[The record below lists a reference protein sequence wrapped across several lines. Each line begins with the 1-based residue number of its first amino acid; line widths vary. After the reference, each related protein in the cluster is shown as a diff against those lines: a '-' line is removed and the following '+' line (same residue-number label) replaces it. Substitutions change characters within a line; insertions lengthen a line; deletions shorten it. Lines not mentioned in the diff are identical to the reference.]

1 MAKLTRQNRKLRSTL
16 RSKSPHPS
24 RRRKQA
30 SGSEGEEES
39 EEEEEES
46 EEESEESG
54 NESEST
60 EPMSSEE
67 EGSSRRSRGRSASR
81 RTAKSKGRGK
91 GRAKSKS
98 RSKFMMS
105 VQRTG
110 IEGEEDSFEEKG
122 ENEENFASS
131 EKLLVEIDNEYKA
144 VLDATRDTLLDKIKK
159 LKEVQG
165 MATDWF
171 DETGSLG
178 VENQVEGAIGALEI
192 QLLEMDVKLQE
203 LAESQREREQKGEE
217 ESKENDPPNEGEQNE
232 MFWHQRCLESV
243 ECILMHKEE
252 VLKQEFERDCAK
264 EWNRRKL
271 ERVYAI
277 VDGEGFGRDGI
288 YRQDRNGCME
298 MYVGEFDDDPPG
310 ERSMRELWEEYV
322 GGEMPDDLLKKERL
336 DKEIMQI
343 GKHEHLKQLEES
355 QELER
360 SGPTF
365 RMMRRG
371 KPAERREWWEEYFFS
386 KGGSGEDPEPSIT
399 FGEIENPNEAQGEEE
414 SKSEEFDEVEEE
426 ESPKDLVIAGQN
438 LRTREQWLKN
448 EMAKVGEDLSD
459 QKVIDEIDQVT
470 LEVGKIE
477 SKLQEMGMG
486 SRGSNDSSKKSKSEP
501 EGMPKGE
508 TKSED
513 AEKKQVVSY
522 ASTLMKSVKK
532 EDGSRDPSF
541 QKAIEESAKALMEQ
555 REKEKQQEEIGEA
568 IYQSIVE
575 LSKEEIEDP
584 PSYEEEEAVRE
595 VKAVSLKLLQSEERK
610 KELEKKEKQ
619 VEEEEAI
626 LRSVQDASKKTAAE
640 ELLKV
645 HIDAA
650 VKASTEELK
659 LQLRREVVREVVVP
673 MKLKEISK
681 ECAEAQAL
689 SKALNE
695 EMAKVEE
702 KRRKAKANAASLT
715 ERMPLRITGK
725 KPQPLMGVQK
735 ARH

>member
-1 MAKLTRQNRKLRSTL
+1 MQMELTYQEAGKPLPKAYESEEGLIAFTLERMDEGIMEKLVEQRLRVADTDTWDSWAEFTSDVKKVHDIIQAVAQNLSNRSKNGKNEKDKEEGKSMRDRSRSARPMTRTGAGGASAERTTDHRPLVKNHFKNKVWHKAPYDRCTMPPFGEDGSTICVYLWWGLTCKFCAEGNCQARSGVARLKDQSAIQSMRDTDDTYKEWLTYKEECSGETASGTSNRKTTKQKPDKQKAGLQSSVDKMQNQLKQTVEDMAKLTRQNRKLRSTL

-30 SGSEGEEES
+30 SGSEDEEES

-46 EEESEESG
+46 EEESEESA

-67 EGSSRRSRGRSASR
+67 EGSSRRSRGRSSSR
-81 RTAKSKGRGK
+81 RTAKGGASKGRGK

-122 ENEENFASS
+122 EIEENFASS

-192 QLLEMDVKLQE
+192 QILEMDVKLQK

-232 MFWHQRCLESV
+232 MFWHHRCLESV
-243 ECILMHKEE
+243 ECILMHQEE
-252 VLKQEFERDCAK
+252 VLKQEFERECAK

-271 ERVYAI
+271 ERVYAS

-288 YRQDRNGCME
+288 YREDRNGCME

-322 GGEMPDDLLKKERL
+322 GGEMPEDLLKKERL
-336 DKEIMQI
+336 DKELMQI
-343 GKHEHLKQLEES
+343 GKHEHLKQLDES
-355 QELER
+355 REFER

-371 KPAERREWWEEYFFS
+371 KPS
-386 KGGSGEDPEPSIT
+386 TNK
-399 FGEIENPNEAQGEEE
+399 
-414 SKSEEFDEVEEE
+414 
-426 ESPKDLVIAGQN
+426 
-438 LRTREQWLKN
+438 
-448 EMAKVGEDLSD
+448 
-459 QKVIDEIDQVT
+459 
-470 LEVGKIE
+470 
-477 SKLQEMGMG
+477 
-486 SRGSNDSSKKSKSEP
+486 KKSK
-501 EGMPKGE
+501 KG
-508 TKSED
+508 TFFRRGG
-513 AEKKQVVSY
+513 AGR
-522 ASTLMKSVKK
+522 TRNLPLLSVK
-532 EDGSRDPSF
+532 SRIPM
-541 QKAIEESAKALMEQ
+541 KQ
-555 REKEKQQEEIGEA
+555 REK
-568 IYQSIVE
+568 
-575 LSKEEIEDP
+575 
-584 PSYEEEEAVRE
+584 RNRR
-595 VKAVSLKLLQSEERK
+595 VKNSMK
-610 KELEKKEKQ
+610 
-619 VEEEEAI
+619 
-626 LRSVQDASKKTAAE
+626 SKK
-640 ELLKV
+640 K
-645 HIDAA
+645 
-650 VKASTEELK
+650 
-659 LQLRREVVREVVVP
+659 
-673 MKLKEISK
+673 
-681 ECAEAQAL
+681 
-689 SKALNE
+689 
-695 EMAKVEE
+695 
-702 KRRKAKANAASLT
+702 
-715 ERMPLRITGK
+715 
-725 KPQPLMGVQK
+725 K
-735 ARH
+735 ARKTS